1 MENKKDHVNLL
12 IRDIDTQFWK
22 TSNGKARCKV
32 EVPWLSDKGEFD
44 TLTID
49 VPANHVK
56 PARRGFKDENGNF
69 IKNED
74 GKAKTEP
81 IPGYSNVYLGHNNSN
96 VIVRLGHGLTDKIE
110 AGDVK
115 KHYDDA
121 KKAAKRAIAAEKAL
135 SDVSENIEL
144 SSDESYQ
151 A

>member
-1 MENKKDHVNLL
+1 MENKKDSVNLL

-22 TSNGKARCKV
+22 TSDGKARCKV

-56 PARRGFKDENGNF
+56 PALRGFKDENGNF

-96 VIVRLGHGLTDKIE
+96 VIVRLGHGLTDEIE

-121 KKAAKRAIAAEKAL
+121 KKAAKRAIVAEKAL
-135 SDVSENIEL
+135 SDVSENTEL